1 MSDNRFAM
9 MRVNRSG
16 QTSRRTSGYETI
28 QAGFQGNGNAAAARN
43 AHAGARGGASRSGTV
58 VRSQSPDG
66 VALGTDGG
74 RPGAGLATS
83 TIGSPRSDERR
94 RASQAQQDVGRG
106 SIGQRLSDGAV
117 DLGAHRQAHQARIW
131 PFVQLGARLAG
142 HSRSRLLQPTADR
155 AGDPTRRSGDPDLE
169 DQALAGAKKN
179 ARRQGRTIVFIDESG
194 LSERPTRV
202 KTWARKGCTPTLQ
215 YSFNW
220 KQLSLIAGASFWRI
234 YFRFF
239 HGTIKGPQLVEFLKA
254 LKAQIR
260 GKLLIIW
267 DGLPAHRS
275 AVVRDYVES
284 LEGQIALER
293 LPGYAPELN
302 PVEYLFGY
310 AKQRELANLCLDTID
325 EVRRYAMRRIR
336 SMQRRPTL
344 IRAFWTQAE
353 LPI

>member
-1 MSDNRFAM
+1 
-9 MRVNRSG
+9 
-16 QTSRRTSGYETI
+16 
-28 QAGFQGNGNAAAARN
+28 
-43 AHAGARGGASRSGTV
+43 
-58 VRSQSPDG
+58 
-66 VALGTDGG
+66 
-74 RPGAGLATS
+74 
-83 TIGSPRSDERR
+83 
-94 RASQAQQDVGRG
+94 
-106 SIGQRLSDGAV
+106 
-117 DLGAHRQAHQARIW
+117 
-131 PFVQLGARLAG
+131 
-142 HSRSRLLQPTADR
+142 
-155 AGDPTRRSGDPDLE
+155 
-169 DQALAGAKKN
+169 LAGAKKN

-325 EVRRYAMRRIR
+325 EVRRYAMRRIK